1 MGANVKINHRLDQVE
16 RRLDPLPDG
25 QVIVCFCATRAG
37 RVSVEGHDATCPA
50 LLATDRDTVI
60 LVEYD
65 DARTN

>member
-50 LLATDRDTVI
+50 LKATDRDTVI